1 MLCVVVPSDIQP
13 FEESD
18 IGDHPEDY
26 VVSIAVSIPG
36 LISNIKYTTS
46 RGCTHSALVAG
57 ISTEPTI
64 SFESSKNWVF
74 IVSHNYNDEKKKPS
88 DPDFF
93 MSLSFSPRR
102 FIRRSMTYHSA
113 MLNPPARYVL
123 LQVVF
128 DNDDAEHS
136 HTYTS
141 CPIYFDGFGTN
152 YQFLRVA
159 TPTHT
164 SSVMLSHWQTS

>member
-93 MSLSFSPRR
+93 MSLSFSLRC
-102 FIRRSMTYHSA
+102 FIHRSMTYHSA

-128 DNDDAEHS
+128 DNDDERSIEGRLAFLHDQRS
-136 HTYTS
+136 PGTYRQS
-141 CPIYFDGFGTN
+141 LHGDQVPP
-152 YQFLRVA
+152 LR
-159 TPTHT
+159 
-164 SSVMLSHWQTS
+164 SS